1 MKNKF
6 NLRAV
11 WTALL
16 MISMFAQIA
25 IPQQAGENNSNESN
39 DASKTLSPYFL
50 VKGDPSVDHLPLKG
64 TNVEIAVS
72 GVIADVRVVQ
82 TYQNEGTRPINA
94 TYVFPASTRAA
105 VYGMRMKIGDEVIV
119 AKIKEREKAKESQA
133 REFNVEPQVF
143 GDLRD

>member
-25 IPQQAGENNSNESN
+25 IPQQDDGNNSNENN

-94 TYVFPASTRAA
+94 TYVF
-105 VYGMRMKIGDEVIV
+105 
-119 AKIKEREKAKESQA
+119 
-133 REFNVEPQVF
+133 
-143 GDLRD
+143 